1 LNQKYGFA
9 GFVFARLRGHVI
21 LINNYGNHAPLFAEG
36 SAHPNRAAALCGAA
50 KKENG
55 APEWQLI

>member
-1 LNQKYGFA
+1 MEIMRRCSQSGL
-9 GFVFARLRGHVI
+9 
-21 LINNYGNHAPLFAEG
+21 
-36 SAHPNRAAALCGAA
+36 AHSNRAAALCGAA